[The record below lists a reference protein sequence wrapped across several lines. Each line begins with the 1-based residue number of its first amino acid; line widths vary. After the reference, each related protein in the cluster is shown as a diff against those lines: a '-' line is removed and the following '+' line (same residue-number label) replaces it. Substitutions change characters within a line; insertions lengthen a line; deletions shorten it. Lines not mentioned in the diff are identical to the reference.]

1 MQHQRA
7 EALFVSVLTVG
18 EIRQGIEQLRRNDAA
33 KAEKLGEWL
42 TGLSRA
48 YADRV
53 LPVDMAVA
61 EEWGRLRAT
70 ASRTVP
76 VIDALLAA
84 TAKVHGLTLVTQNDR
99 DFRGL
104 GVPVLNPLKPIGD
117 ESGSRD

>member
-1 MQHQRA
+1 M
-7 EALFVSVLTVG
+7 SVLTVG
-18 EIRQGIEQLRRNDAA
+18 EIRQGIEQLRGRDALR
-33 KAEKLGEWL
+33 AETLAQWL

-53 LPVDMAVA
+53 LPVDLAVA

-99 DFRGL
+99 DFKGL
-104 GVPVLNPLKPIGD
+104 GVSVLNPLKPAGD
-117 ESGSRD
+117 ESASRD